1 MQIFLSV
8 ILTLAAVIII
18 FLIASFL
25 IFKSTFG
32 KVKGIKKIEED
43 FYKNLEKNSNKKY
56 AQKITSGKEKILSL
70 DYEEIGIMSY
80 DEFPLSGKLYLAD
93 GAGDKTVLLCHG
105 YKSCGEFDFSQLFF
119 EYRKCGF
126 NILMIDQRAHA
137 KSGGNY
143 CSLGINESFDV
154 LSWCRWLEMRFGTG
168 CPITLHG
175 VSMGAFSVLAA
186 SANSNLPKNVVRV
199 VAESAYDSAV
209 TVFTTS
215 AERTL
220 GFLGKIFVA
229 PVNMMCRFFAGF
241 DMRDLSLARLAPR
254 VKIPVMLVIS
264 QNDSLITA
272 AEQKEIAAA
281 IKSELNIIEVK
292 TAPHSI
298 ASVWNEN
305 DCVTKI
311 MSFVSE

>member
-8 ILTLAAVIII
+8 VLTLAAVIII
-18 FLIASFL
+18 LIIADFV
-25 IFKSTFG
+25 IFKTVFG
-32 KVKGIKKIEED
+32 RVKNLEKIEEK
-43 FYKNLEKNSNKKY
+43 FYKNLSENSNKKY
-56 AQKITSGKEKILSL
+56 AQKIKSGKNKIFKLQ
-70 DYEEIGIMSY
+70 YEEVEIMSY

-93 GAGDKTVLLCHG
+93 GEGDKTVLLCHG
-105 YKSCGEFDFSQLFF
+105 YKSFGEFDFSQVFF
-119 EYRKCGF
+119 EYRKLGF

-137 KSGGNY
+137 KSGGKY

-154 LSWCRWLEMRFGTG
+154 LSWCRWVEMRFGTG

-215 AERTL
+215 AVRTL
-220 GFLGKIFVA
+220 GFLGKIFV
-229 PVNMMCRFFAGF
+229 PLVNMLCRFFAGF
-241 DMRDLSLARLAPR
+241 DMRDLSLVRLAPR
-254 VKIPVMLVIS
+254 VKIPVMLIIS
-264 QNDSLITA
+264 QNDNLA
-272 AEQKEIAAA
+272 CEKEQKEIATA
-281 IKSELNIIEVK
+281 IKSQLNIVEVK
-292 TAPHSI
+292 NAPHGM

-305 DCVTKI
+305 DCVAKI
-311 MSFVSE
+311 MDFVSE

>member
-8 ILTLAAVIII
+8 ILTLAAVIVIFII
-18 FLIASFL
+18 ADFV
-25 IFKSTFG
+25 IFKTTFG
-32 KVKGIKKIEED
+32 RVKSIKKIEEK
-43 FYKNLEKNSNKKY
+43 FYNNLSENSNKKY
-56 AQKITSGKEKILSL
+56 AQKIKSGKDKIIKL
-70 DYEEIGIMSY
+70 DYEEVEIMSY
-80 DEFPLSGKLYLAD
+80 DEFSLSGKLYLSD

-105 YKSCGEFDFSQLFF
+105 YKSCGEFDFSQVFF
-119 EYRKCGF
+119 EYRKLGF

-137 KSGGNY
+137 KSGGY
-143 CSLGINESFDV
+143 CSLGVNESFDV

-215 AERTL
+215 ALRAL

-241 DMRDLSLARLAPR
+241 DMRDLSLVRLAPR
-254 VKIPVMLVIS
+254 
-264 QNDSLITA
+264 
-272 AEQKEIAAA
+272 
-281 IKSELNIIEVK
+281 
-292 TAPHSI
+292 
-298 ASVWNEN
+298 
-305 DCVTKI
+305 
-311 MSFVSE
+311 

>member
-8 ILTLAAVIII
+8 ILTLAVVMIV

-25 IFKSTFG
+25 MFKSTFG
-32 KVKGIKKIEED
+32 KVKGIKKIEEG

-56 AQKITSGKEKILSL
+56 AQKIKSGKEKILSL

-119 EYRKCGF
+119 EYRKRGF

-137 KSGGNY
+137 KSGGY

-175 VSMGAFSVLAA
+175 VSMGAFSALAA

-241 DMRDLSLARLAPR
+241 DMRDLSLVRLASR
-254 VKIPVMLVIS
+254 VKIPVMLIIS
-264 QNDSLITA
+264 QNDNLTCEK
-272 AEQKEIAAA
+272 EQKEIAAA
-281 IKSELNIIEVK
+281 IKSRLHIIEVK
-292 TAPHSI
+292 NAPHGM

-305 DCVTKI
+305 NCVAKI
-311 MSFVSE
+311 MDFVSE

>member
-18 FLIASFL
+18 LIIASFL

-32 KVKGIKKIEED
+32 KVKSIKKIEEN

-56 AQKITSGKEKILSL
+56 AQKIKSSKEKILNL
-70 DYEEIGIMSY
+70 DYEEIEIMSY
-80 DEFPLSGKLYLAD
+80 DELSLSGKLYPAD
-93 GAGDKTVLLCHG
+93 GAVDKTVLLCHG
-105 YKSCGEFDFSQLFF
+105 YKSCGEFDFSQVFF
-119 EYRKCGF
+119 EYRKRGF

-137 KSGGNY
+137 KSGGRY

-175 VSMGAFSVLAA
+175 VSMGAFSVLAS

-215 AERTL
+215 ALRAL

-241 DMRDLSLARLAPR
+241 DMRDLSLVRLAPR
-254 VKIPVMLVIS
+254 VKIPVMLVMS
-264 QNDSLITA
+264 QNDKLTTA

-281 IKSELNIIEVK
+281 IKSEIQIIEVK
-292 TAPHSI
+292 NAPHGM

-305 DCVTKI
+305 DCVEKI

>member
-1 MQIFLSV
+1 MQIFLSIV
-8 ILTLAAVIII
+8 LTLAAVAIVLIIAD
-18 FLIASFL
+18 FV
-25 IFKSTFG
+25 IFKTVFG
-32 KVKGIKKIEED
+32 RVKSLEKTEEK

-56 AQKITSGKEKILSL
+56 AQKIKSGKEKILKL
-70 DYEEIGIMSY
+70 EFEKVEIMSY
-80 DEFPLSGKLYLAD
+80 DEFPLSGKLYLSD

-119 EYRKCGF
+119 EYRKRGF

-137 KSGGNY
+137 KSGGRY

-168 CPITLHG
+168 CPVTLHG
-175 VSMGAFSVLAA
+175 VSMGAFSALAA
-186 SANSNLPKNVVRV
+186 SANSNLPKNVIRV

-209 TVFTTS
+209 TVFTTN
-215 AERTL
+215 AERML

-264 QNDSLITA
+264 QSDSLITA

-292 TAPHSI
+292 TAPHSM

-305 DCVTKI
+305 DCVAKI

>member
-25 IFKSTFG
+25 IFKSAFG
-32 KVKGIKKIEED
+32 KVKSIKKIEEN

-56 AQKITSGKEKILSL
+56 AQKIKSGKEKILGL

-80 DEFPLSGKLYLAD
+80 DELALTGKLYVAD

-105 YKSCGEFDFSQLFF
+105 YKSCGEFDFSQVFF
-119 EYRKCGF
+119 EYRKRGF

-137 KSGGNY
+137 KSGGY

-186 SANSNLPKNVVRV
+186 SANSNLPKNVIRV
-199 VAESAYDSAV
+199 VAESAYDSAL

-215 AERTL
+215 AVRTL

-229 PVNMMCRFFAGF
+229 PVNMMCRLFAGF
-241 DMRDLSLARLAPR
+241 DMRDLSLVRLAPR
-254 VKIPVMLVIS
+254 VKIPVMLVTS
-264 QNDSLITA
+264 QNDSLTKA

-281 IKSELNIIEVK
+281 IKSELRIIEVK
-292 TAPHSI
+292 NAPHGM

-305 DCVTKI
+305 DCVAKI